1 MNVAVLNTE
10 SFADRQTV
18 EEALSELEVFHEVH
32 RWDVTRTTMSDEDW
46 NQVLDTLLASDVVV
60 TL

>member
-1 MNVAVLNTE
+1 MNIAVLNTGL
-10 SFADRQTV
+10 FADRETM

-32 RWDVTRTTMSDEDW
+32 RCDATRTPMSDEDW
-46 NQVLDTLLASDVVV
+46 NKVLDALLASDVVV